1 MTLITT
7 HAHSD
12 HMGSAHKWKELGV
25 PILAPKE
32 INNWYS
38 GYWGSFMKRVDTS
51 LGRYVYS
58 ISNNIN
64 YPGLHALSELL
75 FTSKL
80 FHYPKYLDADFLD
93 ISLFNNKKTIISN
106 DFLDWEAIL
115 VPGHTSHMISLYNY
129 NKKIFYASDA
139 LVVLNKELKFPIPVD
154 FPMLQ
159 SDSINY
165 IQNLDIKH
173 LLTAHGG
180 YVKIYNENEL
190 DYNLD
195 IPVDLYMEKV
205 ELLNS
210 LEKLKKNNKNKNYNL
225 RKKFIELLF
234 FPHFFNKEI
243 RKVKEFISKID

>member
-1 MTLITT
+1 MKIHKINGLLTSLYLVVYPRSKKLLLLDSGCAGDFNLIYKKIKSLGYSHHNLTLITT

-106 DFLDWEAIL
+106 DFRLGSYSCTWTHFTYDIFVQL
-115 VPGHTSHMISLYNY
+115 QQ
-129 NKKIFYASDA
+129 KIFYASDA

-159 SDSINY
+159 SDR
-165 IQNLDIKH
+165 H
-173 LLTAHGG
+173 
-180 YVKIYNENEL
+180 
-190 DYNLD
+190 
-195 IPVDLYMEKV
+195 
-205 ELLNS
+205 
-210 LEKLKKNNKNKNYNL
+210 
-225 RKKFIELLF
+225 
-234 FPHFFNKEI
+234 
-243 RKVKEFISKID
+243 